1 MSAFVEFVSVAAW
14 PSVTVWFVKKYGD
27 DVKTLILRISK
38 IKMGSAEAEFSANL
52 SMVEAIVTEKQQ
64 DSETLEVQSD
74 NSEFNQRVNY
84 LKRIA
89 ETSPRAA
96 IMESWLLIEEAA
108 ERDGFINKEKGSQRR
123 SISYFIDS
131 LVEEKRINKSTANLI
146 SEMQRL
152 RNKAAH
158 FIDFDLTKDE
168 AERYI
173 KTAVQVSLLINNQ
186 FMNMHACNTHID
198 G

>member
-14 PSVTVWFVKKYGD
+14 PSVTVWFLKKYGD
-27 DVKTLILRISK
+27 DVKTLILRLSK
-38 IKMGSAEAEFSANL
+38 IKMGSAEAEFSENL
-52 SMVEAIVTEKQQ
+52 SIVEAIVTEKQQ
-64 DSETLEVQSD
+64 ESETLEAPPD
-74 NSEFNQRVNY
+74 NDEFNKRVY
-84 LKRIA
+84 SLKRIA
-89 ETSPRAA
+89 DASPRAA

-108 ERDGFINKEKGSQRR
+108 ERGGFTNKEKGSKIR
-123 SISYFIDS
+123 SVDYLIDS
-131 LVEEKRINKSTANLI
+131 LLEENEISKSTANLI

-158 FIDFDLTKDE
+158 SINFDLTKIE

-173 KTAVQVSLLINNQ
+173 KTAVQVSLLINDQ
-186 FMNMHACNTHID
+186 FMKMNAHNSNIN